1 MNYLKRRTFL
11 AYAGTLLA
19 SLPLAQVSLGSV
31 RKKRKLSFVL
41 LGDLHFD
48 KLSHHDF
55 NYIKEKYAKDL
66 VQIENYSKITK
77 EKLPQLFSTIKKQ
90 AANISS
96 QFYLQLGDF
105 LEGLCGSEE
114 LATLQTKEFIALV
127 KDQIPGEP
135 FIVIKGNH
143 DITGE
148 GAKEAF
154 RKVVHPWQSK
164 EQDQE
169 ITSANSTFIRNNI
182 RFVLFDCYTEN
193 ESLIWFKKVMEDHK
207 EDALFF
213 CVHEP
218 VVPYNARANWMVFD
232 KADQK
237 AQRTELLELLGK
249 HNAIVLTGHLHKTSL
264 VVRKTKVGN
273 FVQLGIGSV
282 IPTGTAE
289 VKDHIGGLNA
299 YQPDLVNLEPNFS
312 PDTLALRKSIL
323 EDEKPFIKHFDYADF
338 CGYATVEISQ
348 NNQVSLSVFK
358 GTNTSPWTAVNL
370 SKLLKS

>member
-1 MNYLKRRTFL
+1 
-11 AYAGTLLA
+11 
-19 SLPLAQVSLGSV
+19 
-31 RKKRKLSFVL
+31 
-41 LGDLHFD
+41 
-48 KLSHHDF
+48 
-55 NYIKEKYAKDL
+55 
-66 VQIENYSKITK
+66 
-77 EKLPQLFSTIKKQ
+77 
-90 AANISS
+90 
-96 QFYLQLGDF
+96 
-105 LEGLCGSEE
+105 
-114 LATLQTKEFIALV
+114 
-127 KDQIPGEP
+127 
-135 FIVIKGNH
+135 
-143 DITGE
+143 
-148 GAKEAF
+148 
-154 RKVVHPWQSK
+154 
-164 EQDQE
+164 
-169 ITSANSTFIRNNI
+169 
-182 RFVLFDCYTEN
+182 
-193 ESLIWFKKVMEDHK
+193 MEDHK